1 MKFKKIA
8 LAGLISALVAAPA
21 FSDGHLTEEDLTK
34 AMKARQAHMQLYA
47 FNLGILGGMAQG
59 EVEYNADVA
68 QAAADRLA
76 ALATMNQGA
85 YWLPGSDSDS
95 LEGSRALPAI
105 WEPGSKAGE
114 IGAGMAEGALAMQA
128 AASTGVEGIQANMR
142 AVGGACGA
150 CHEDYRKPR

>member
-1 MKFKKIA
+1 
-8 LAGLISALVAAPA
+8 
-21 FSDGHLTEEDLTK
+21 
-34 AMKARQAHMQLYA
+34 MQLYS
-47 FNLGILGGMAQG
+47 FNLCILGAMAQAKID
-59 EVEYNADVA
+59 YDADAA

-114 IGAGMAEGALAMQA
+114 IGAAMAEAAMAMQA
-128 AASTGVEGIQANMR
+128 AAGTGLEGVQANMR
-142 AVGGACGA
+142 ALGGACGA